1 MKRSHVVLAAVALV
15 VLVAAGCGG
24 TKTVT
29 KTVTVGT
36 KAGPG
41 APSEIAQFGYI
52 KSLTRKGALYELRFD
67 PAWLLSGKT
76 ANQASLEDTGSSDV
90 PNDYYLVNETHRL
103 LTYLVPPGAR
113 VTVLTRAPRGTPIT
127 VGQLA
132 QLVAGKKLRELV
144 DSRDL
149 RLGETR
155 LERQPREL
163 GVLVEMAARRERIR
177 RGRSAFCL
185 RRGG

>member
-52 KSLTRKGALYELRFD
+52 KSLTRKGALFELRFD

-76 ANQASLEDTGSSDV
+76 ASQAAFEDTGSKDV
-90 PNDYYLVNETHRL
+90 PNDFYRVDDGHSL
-103 LTYLVPPGAR
+103 LTDLVPAGAR
-113 VTVLTRAPRGTPIT
+113 VT
-127 VGQLA
+127 
-132 QLVAGKKLRELV
+132 LR
-144 DSRDL
+144 
-149 RLGETR
+149 T
-155 LERQPREL
+155 Q
-163 GVLVEMAARRERIR
+163 
-177 RGRSAFCL
+177 
-185 RRGG
+185 GG